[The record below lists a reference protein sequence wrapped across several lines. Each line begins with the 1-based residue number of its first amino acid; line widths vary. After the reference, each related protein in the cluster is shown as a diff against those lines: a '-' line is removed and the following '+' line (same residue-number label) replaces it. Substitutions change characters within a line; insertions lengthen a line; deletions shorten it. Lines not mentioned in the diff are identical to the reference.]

1 VESRRARQSRHAIL
15 PDAGQGR
22 GPPAAT
28 LTGSTVRRG
37 TGKGRSAAGSMQGLG
52 CEVVAQWP
60 MVASRSAVAPF
71 PAEAGQRETIL
82 EGQQERCQLVASA
95 MFA

>member
-1 VESRRARQSRHAIL
+1 MQGPGCE
-15 PDAGQGR
+15 GR
-22 GPPAAT
+22 GPVAH
-28 LTGSTVRRG
+28 
-37 TGKGRSAAGSMQGLG
+37 GREQI
-52 CEVVAQWP
+52 
-60 MVASRSAVAPF
+60 AVAPF

>member
-1 VESRRARQSRHAIL
+1 
-15 PDAGQGR
+15 
-22 GPPAAT
+22 
-28 LTGSTVRRG
+28 
-37 TGKGRSAAGSMQGLG
+37 MQVLG